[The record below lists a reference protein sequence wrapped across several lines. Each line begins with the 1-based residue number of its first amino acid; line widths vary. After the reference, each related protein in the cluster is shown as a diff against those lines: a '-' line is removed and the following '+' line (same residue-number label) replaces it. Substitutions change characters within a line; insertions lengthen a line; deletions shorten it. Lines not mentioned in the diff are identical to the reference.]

1 MYENLKSAV
10 TAVVKQNG
18 ANEITGQNLQS
29 VLLAMIDVLGKYG
42 SFVGLAQTNTTPTTD
57 EGNLFYI
64 AAGKGTYSG
73 FGLSVGDNELAIF
86 SKPASTWTK
95 LSIPVKTKINDGEI
109 TTAMLAN
116 GCVTTA
122 KIADEAVTEGKI
134 ARNAVTST
142 KIADS
147 SVTTSKIMGNA
158 ITTDKLD
165 DLAVTRQ
172 KIANG
177 AVETNTLADNA
188 VTTPKIKDGNV
199 TTAKIADGN
208 VTTAKIADG
217 NVTTAKIGNSA
228 VTTDKLDDGAVT
240 ADKIGSLAIT
250 ADEIANGAVTTAK
263 IANGAVTTDK
273 LDDGA
278 VTSDKIYSQAVT
290 TDEIANSAVTTAKIA
305 DGAVTSQ
312 KIGALAVQYGNL
324 ADNAVDGTK
333 IANNS
338 IRTANLLYGS
348 VTTPKIANRNVTTEK
363 LADGAVTTAK
373 LADGSVTQDKLASD
387 VVIPLAGVKIFN
399 LTAYANND
407 YIYTNVA
414 DETTLLNGITY
425 SDLVNG
431 ENKLFGLWIDTPIL
445 IAGILRQF
453 GGNYYI
459 TGNYRERFYSIYIIV
474 IGSSITNILVEVSNM
489 ARRTRRTGIS
499 QSELTRLSSA
509 VAEQNLEKYG
519 FKVGDSFTIGTRD
532 YVIAG
537 LNPMKG
543 TSTPYRLTENH
554 VGLIVIPHTTQKWNE
569 SGNTYTGGDGR
580 GAGYANSDL
589 HYYLT
594 NTLLPLVQSDLGS
607 ANLLAHSKLLSNAV
621 NQTGTNKMGSATG
634 CSSSW
639 GWVSSYISALS
650 EVQVYGA
657 TVWSSS
663 GFDTG
668 EACRQLDVFR
678 VYNHTEIF
686 GGEYPWLRDVVSAS
700 AAANASHN
708 GSAARD
714 TASAAYCVA
723 ALVLFK

>member
-109 TTAMLAN
+109 ATAMLAN

-122 KIADEAVTEGKI
+122 KIADGNVTTEKIADGAVTEGKI
-134 ARNAVTST
+134 AVGAVSYTKLATGAVRTEKILDGAVTEFKLAGGAVTSL
-142 KIADS
+142 
-147 SVTTSKIMGNA
+147 
-158 ITTDKLD
+158 KLAND
-165 DLAVTRQ
+165 AVT
-172 KIANG
+172 AN
-177 AVETNTLADNA
+177 
-188 VTTPKIKDGNV
+188 KIKDGNV
-199 TTAKIADGN
+199 TTAKIAD
-208 VTTAKIADG
+208 
-217 NVTTAKIGNSA
+217 
-228 VTTDKLDDGAVT
+228 
-240 ADKIGSLAIT
+240 
-250 ADEIANGAVTTAK
+250 
-263 IANGAVTTDK
+263 
-273 LDDGA
+273 
-278 VTSDKIYSQAVT
+278 
-290 TDEIANSAVTTAKIA
+290 
-305 DGAVTSQ
+305 
-312 KIGALAVQYGNL
+312 
-324 ADNAVDGTK
+324 
-333 IANNS
+333 
-338 IRTANLLYGS
+338 
-348 VTTPKIANRNVTTEK
+348 RNVTTEK

-373 LADGSVTQDKLASD
+373 IGNNAVREENIADWAVKNRHITTGAVTSEKIYERAVTTAKLADGAVTTAKLTDGSVTQDKLASD

-399 LTAYANND
+399 LTAYANDD
-407 YIYTNVA
+407 YVDTNVA
-414 DETTLLNGITY
+414 VPTTLLNGITY

-431 ENKLFGLWIDTPIL
+431 ENKLFGLLLNDTTL
-445 IAGILRQF
+445 IAGILRQY
-453 GGNYYI
+453 GGSYYI
-459 TGNYRERFYSIYIIV
+459 TGNYRERFYSIYILV
-474 IGSSITNILVEVSNM
+474 IGSSITNVFVKVSNM

-519 FKVGDSFTIGTRD
+519 FKVGDSFTFGTRD

-554 VGLIVIPHTTQKWNE
+554 VGLIVIPHTTQKWNA
-569 SGNTYTGGDGR
+569 SGNTYTGADGR

-589 HYYLT
+589 HYYLV
-594 NTLLPLVQSDLGS
+594 NTLLPLVQQDLGS
-607 ANLLAHSKLLSNAV
+607 SHVLAHNKLLSNAV

-663 GFDTG
+663 GFDIG

-700 AAANASHN
+700 GAASANDYGNAANNPASN
-708 GSAARD
+708 AR
-714 TASAAYCVA
+714 YVA

>member
-217 NVTTAKIGNSA
+217 NVTTAKIGN
-228 VTTDKLDDGAVT
+228 
-240 ADKIGSLAIT
+240 
-250 ADEIANGAVTTAK
+250 
-263 IANGAVTTDK
+263 GAVTTDK

-305 DGAVTSQ
+305 DEAVTSQ
-312 KIGALAVQYGNL
+312 KIAALAVQYGNL
-324 ADNAVDGTK
+324 ADNACDGTK

-338 IRTANLLYGS
+338 IRTANLQYGS
-348 VTTPKIANRNVTTEK
+348 VTTPNIADRNVTTEK

-373 LADGSVTQDKLASD
+373 FANGSVTQDKLASD

-399 LTAYANND
+399 LTAYANDD

-474 IGSSITNILVEVSNM
+474 IGSSITNIFVEVSNM

-519 FKVGDSFTIGTRD
+519 FKVGDSFTVGTRD

-589 HYYLT
+589 HHYLV
-594 NTLLPLVQSDLGS
+594 NTLLPLVQGDLGS
-607 ANLLAHSKLLSNAV
+607 SHLLAHNKLLSNAV

-634 CSSSW
+634 CSSGW

-700 AAANASHN
+700 YAADAGDSGVADYYPASLA
-708 GSAARD
+708 G
-714 TASAAYCVA
+714 YVA

>member
-1 MYENLKSAV
+1 MYDNLKSAV

-95 LSIPVKTKINDGEI
+95 LSIPVKTKIGDGEI

-122 KIADEAVTEGKI
+122 KIKDGAVTEGKI
-134 ARNAVTST
+134 ARGAVTST

-147 SVTTSKIMGNA
+147 AVTSSKIMENA
-158 ITTDKLD
+158 ITEELID
-165 DLAVTRQ
+165 DLAVTRS
-172 KIANG
+172 KITNG
-177 AVETNTLADNA
+177 AVGTNELADNA
-188 VTTPKIKDGNV
+188 VTTSKIKDGNV
-199 TTAKIADGN
+199 TTAKIAD
-208 VTTAKIADG
+208 
-217 NVTTAKIGNSA
+217 
-228 VTTDKLDDGAVT
+228 
-240 ADKIGSLAIT
+240 
-250 ADEIANGAVTTAK
+250 E
-263 IANGAVTTDK
+263 
-273 LDDGA
+273 
-278 VTSDKIYSQAVT
+278 
-290 TDEIANSAVTTAKIA
+290 
-305 DGAVTSQ
+305 AVTSQ
-312 KIGALAVQYGNL
+312 KIAALAVQYGNL
-324 ADNAVDGTK
+324 ADNACDGTK

-338 IRTANLLYGS
+338 IRTANLQYGS
-348 VTTPKIANRNVTTEK
+348 VTTPKIADRNVTTEK

-373 LADGSVTQDKLASD
+373 LADGSVTQNKLASD

-399 LTAYANND
+399 LTAYANDD

-459 TGNYRERFYSIYIIV
+459 TGNYRERFYSIYIVV
-474 IGSSITNILVEVSNM
+474 IGSSITNIFVEVSNM

-580 GAGYANSDL
+580 GAGYVNSDL
-589 HYYLT
+589 HHYLV
-594 NTLLPLVQSDLGS
+594 NTLLPLVQGDLGS
-607 ANLLAHSKLLSNAV
+607 SHLLAHNKLLSNAV

-678 VYNHTEIF
+678 IYNHTEIF

-700 AAANASHN
+700 YAAVAGSDGRASLDPA
-708 GSAARD
+708 SIAR
-714 TASAAYCVA
+714 YVA
-723 ALVLFK
+723 ALILFK

>member
-250 ADEIANGAVTTAK
+250 ADEIAN
-263 IANGAVTTDK
+263 
-273 LDDGA
+273 
-278 VTSDKIYSQAVT
+278 
-290 TDEIANSAVTTAKIA
+290 SAVTTAKIA

-338 IRTANLLYGS
+338 IKTANLQYGS
-348 VTTPKIANRNVTTEK
+348 VTADKIASQ
-363 LADGAVTTAK
+363 AVTTAK
-373 LADGSVTQDKLASD
+373 IADGA
-387 VVIPLAGVKIFN
+387 VVLGKLAGVKWFN
-399 LTAYANND
+399 LTAYFNND
-407 YIYTNVA
+407 YVDANVN
-414 DETTLLNGITY
+414 DETTLTTLLNGITY
-425 SDLVNG
+425 SELVNG
-431 ENKLFGLWIDTPIL
+431 ENKLFGLLIDGGTL
-445 IAGILRQF
+445 IAGILCKAGTGLF
-453 GGNYYI
+453 I
-459 TGNYRERFYSIYIIV
+459 VTGNYRDRFYSINIV
-474 IGSSITNILVEVSNM
+474 ASGSSITNIRVTVSNM
-489 ARRTRRTGIS
+489 ARRTRRNITS
-499 QSELTRLSSA
+499 SSVLQRLHYA
-509 VAEQNLEKYG
+509 VEEQNLERYG
-519 FKVGDSFTIGTRD
+519 FKVGDYFTINGRD

-589 HYYLT
+589 HHYLV
-594 NTLLPLVQSDLGS
+594 NTLLPLVQGDLGS
-607 ANLLAHSKLLSNAV
+607 SHLLAHNKLLSNAV

-634 CSSSW
+634 CSSGW

-700 AAANASHN
+700 SAANASDYGDAN
-708 GSAARD
+708 NYAASY
-714 TASAAYCVA
+714 ACYVA

>member
-1 MYENLKSAV
+1 MYDNLKSAV

-95 LSIPVKTKINDGEI
+95 LSIPVKTKIGDGEI

-122 KIADEAVTEGKI
+122 KIKDGAVTEGKI
-134 ARNAVTST
+134 ARGAVTST

-147 SVTTSKIMGNA
+147 AVTSSKIMENA
-158 ITTDKLD
+158 ITEELID
-165 DLAVTRQ
+165 DLAVTRS
-172 KIANG
+172 KITNG
-177 AVETNTLADNA
+177 AVGTNELADNA
-188 VTTPKIKDGNV
+188 VTTSKIKDGNV
-199 TTAKIADGN
+199 TTAKIAD
-208 VTTAKIADG
+208 
-217 NVTTAKIGNSA
+217 
-228 VTTDKLDDGAVT
+228 
-240 ADKIGSLAIT
+240 
-250 ADEIANGAVTTAK
+250 E
-263 IANGAVTTDK
+263 
-273 LDDGA
+273 
-278 VTSDKIYSQAVT
+278 
-290 TDEIANSAVTTAKIA
+290 
-305 DGAVTSQ
+305 AVTSQ
-312 KIGALAVQYGNL
+312 KIAALAVQYGNL
-324 ADNAVDGTK
+324 ADNACDGTK

-338 IRTANLLYGS
+338 IRTANLQYGS
-348 VTTPKIANRNVTTEK
+348 VTTPKIADRNVTTEK

-373 LADGSVTQDKLASD
+373 LADGSVTQNKLASD

-399 LTAYANND
+399 LTAYANDD

-459 TGNYRERFYSIYIIV
+459 TGNYRERFYSIYIVV
-474 IGSSITNILVEVSNM
+474 IGSSITNIFVEVSNM

-580 GAGYANSDL
+580 GAGYVNSDL
-589 HYYLT
+589 HHYLV
-594 NTLLPLVQSDLGS
+594 NTLLPLVQGDLGS
-607 ANLLAHSKLLSNAV
+607 SHLLAHNKLLSNAV

-678 VYNHTEIF
+678 IYNHTEIF

-700 AAANASHN
+700 YAALAGNDGVAPYNA
-708 GSAARD
+708 
-714 TASAAYCVA
+714 ASRAICVA
-723 ALVLFK
+723 ALILFK

>member
-1 MYENLKSAV
+1 MYDNLKSAV

-122 KIADEAVTEGKI
+122 KIADGAVTEGKI

-158 ITTDKLD
+158 ITTDLLD
-165 DLAVTRQ
+165 DLAVTRS

-188 VTTPKIKDGNV
+188 VTTPKIKDGNM

-208 VTTAKIADG
+208 
-217 NVTTAKIGNSA
+217 
-228 VTTDKLDDGAVT
+228 
-240 ADKIGSLAIT
+240 
-250 ADEIANGAVTTAK
+250 
-263 IANGAVTTDK
+263 
-273 LDDGA
+273 
-278 VTSDKIYSQAVT
+278 
-290 TDEIANSAVTTAKIA
+290 VTTAKIA

-338 IRTANLLYGS
+338 IRTANLQYGS
-348 VTTPKIANRNVTTEK
+348 VTADKIATN
-363 LADGAVTTAK
+363 AVTTAK
-373 LADGSVTQDKLASD
+373 IADGSVVNGK
-387 VVIPLAGVKIFN
+387 LAGVKMFN
-399 LTAYANND
+399 LTAYSND
-407 YIYTNVA
+407 DYVDTNVA
-414 DETTLLNGITY
+414 DATTLLNGITY
-425 SDLVNG
+425 SELVNG
-431 ENKLFGLWIDTPIL
+431 ENKLFGLLLDNSTL
-445 IAGILRQF
+445 IAGILRQY

-459 TGNYRERFYSIYIIV
+459 TGNCRERFYSIYIAV
-474 IGSSITNILVEVSNM
+474 IGSSITNVFVKVSNM
-489 ARRTRRTGIS
+489 ARRTRRTGMS
-499 QSELTRLSSA
+499 QSDLTRLSLA

-589 HYYLT
+589 HHYLV
-594 NTLLPLVQSDLGS
+594 NTLLPTVQQDLGS
-607 ANLLAHSKLLSNAV
+607 SHVLAHSKLLSNAV

-634 CSSSW
+634 CSSGW
-639 GWVSSYISALS
+639 GWVANQYISALS
-650 EVQVYGA
+650 EVQVYGS

-700 AAANASHN
+700 YAAFADYGGLANNLAASN
-708 GSAARD
+708 AC
-714 TASAAYCVA
+714 YVA

>member
-1 MYENLKSAV
+1 MYDNLKSAV

-122 KIADEAVTEGKI
+122 KIADGAVTEGKI

-158 ITTDKLD
+158 ITTDLLD
-165 DLAVTRQ
+165 DLAVTRS

-188 VTTPKIKDGNV
+188 VTTPKIKDGNM

-208 VTTAKIADG
+208 
-217 NVTTAKIGNSA
+217 
-228 VTTDKLDDGAVT
+228 
-240 ADKIGSLAIT
+240 
-250 ADEIANGAVTTAK
+250 
-263 IANGAVTTDK
+263 
-273 LDDGA
+273 
-278 VTSDKIYSQAVT
+278 
-290 TDEIANSAVTTAKIA
+290 VTTAKIA

-338 IRTANLLYGS
+338 IRTANLQYGS
-348 VTTPKIANRNVTTEK
+348 VTADKIATN
-363 LADGAVTTAK
+363 AVTTAK
-373 LADGSVTQDKLASD
+373 IADGSVVNGK
-387 VVIPLAGVKIFN
+387 LAGVKMFN
-399 LTAYANND
+399 LTAYSND
-407 YIYTNVA
+407 DYVDTNVA
-414 DETTLLNGITY
+414 DATTLLNGITY
-425 SDLVNG
+425 SELVNG
-431 ENKLFGLWIDTPIL
+431 ENKLFGLLLDNSTL
-445 IAGILRQF
+445 IAGILRQY

-459 TGNYRERFYSIYIIV
+459 TGNCRERFYSIYIAV
-474 IGSSITNILVEVSNM
+474 IGSSITNVFVKVSNM
-489 ARRTRRTGIS
+489 ARRTRRTGMS
-499 QSELTRLSSA
+499 QSDLTRLSSA

-543 TSTPYRLTENH
+543 TSTPYSLTENH

-589 HYYLT
+589 HHYLV
-594 NTLLPLVQSDLGS
+594 NTLLPTVQQDLGS
-607 ANLLAHSKLLSNAV
+607 SHVLAHSKLLSNAV

-634 CSSSW
+634 CSSGW
-639 GWVSSYISALS
+639 GWVANQYISALS
-650 EVQVYGA
+650 EVQVYGS

-700 AAANASHN
+700 AAAEADGNGFASRN
-708 GSAARD
+708 
-714 TASAAYCVA
+714 TASVACYVA

>member
-1 MYENLKSAV
+1 MYDNLKSAV

-95 LSIPVKTKINDGEI
+95 LSIPVKTKIGDGEI

-122 KIADEAVTEGKI
+122 KIKDGAVTEGKI
-134 ARNAVTST
+134 ARGAVTST

-147 SVTTSKIMGNA
+147 AVTSSKIMENA
-158 ITTDKLD
+158 ITEELID
-165 DLAVTRQ
+165 DLAVTRS
-172 KIANG
+172 KITNG
-177 AVETNTLADNA
+177 AVGTNELADNA
-188 VTTPKIKDGNV
+188 VTTSKIKDGNV
-199 TTAKIADGN
+199 TTAKIAD
-208 VTTAKIADG
+208 
-217 NVTTAKIGNSA
+217 
-228 VTTDKLDDGAVT
+228 
-240 ADKIGSLAIT
+240 
-250 ADEIANGAVTTAK
+250 E
-263 IANGAVTTDK
+263 
-273 LDDGA
+273 
-278 VTSDKIYSQAVT
+278 
-290 TDEIANSAVTTAKIA
+290 
-305 DGAVTSQ
+305 AVTSQ
-312 KIGALAVQYGNL
+312 KIAALAVQYGNL
-324 ADNAVDGTK
+324 ADNACDGTK

-338 IRTANLLYGS
+338 IRTANLQYGS
-348 VTTPKIANRNVTTEK
+348 VTTPKIADRNVTTEK

-373 LADGSVTQDKLASD
+373 LADGSVTQNKLASD

-399 LTAYANND
+399 LTAYANDD

-459 TGNYRERFYSIYIIV
+459 TGNYRERFYSIYIVV
-474 IGSSITNILVEVSNM
+474 IGSSITNIFVEVSNM

-580 GAGYANSDL
+580 GAGYVNSDL
-589 HYYLT
+589 HHYLV
-594 NTLLPLVQSDLGS
+594 NTLLPLVQGDLGS
-607 ANLLAHSKLLSNAV
+607 SHLLAHNKLLSNAV

-639 GWVSSYISALS
+639 GWVSSYISALR
-650 EVQVYGA
+650 EVQVDGA

-678 VYNHTEIF
+678 IYNHTEIF

-700 AAANASHN
+700 YAALAGNDGVAPYNA
-708 GSAARD
+708 
-714 TASAAYCVA
+714 ASRAISVA
-723 ALVLFK
+723 ALILFK

>member
-1 MYENLKSAV
+1 MYDNLKSAV

-95 LSIPVKTKINDGEI
+95 LSIPVKTKIGDGEI

-122 KIADEAVTEGKI
+122 KIKDGAVTEGKI
-134 ARNAVTST
+134 ARGAVTST

-147 SVTTSKIMGNA
+147 AVTSSKIMENA
-158 ITTDKLD
+158 ITEELID
-165 DLAVTRQ
+165 DLAVTRS
-172 KIANG
+172 KITNG
-177 AVETNTLADNA
+177 AVGTNELADNA
-188 VTTPKIKDGNV
+188 VTTSKIKDGNV
-199 TTAKIADGN
+199 TTAKIAD
-208 VTTAKIADG
+208 
-217 NVTTAKIGNSA
+217 
-228 VTTDKLDDGAVT
+228 
-240 ADKIGSLAIT
+240 
-250 ADEIANGAVTTAK
+250 E
-263 IANGAVTTDK
+263 
-273 LDDGA
+273 
-278 VTSDKIYSQAVT
+278 
-290 TDEIANSAVTTAKIA
+290 
-305 DGAVTSQ
+305 AVTSQ
-312 KIGALAVQYGNL
+312 KIAALAVQYGNL
-324 ADNAVDGTK
+324 ADNACDGTK

-338 IRTANLLYGS
+338 IRTANLQYGS
-348 VTTPKIANRNVTTEK
+348 VTTPKIADRNVTTEK

-373 LADGSVTQDKLASD
+373 LADGSVTQNKLASD

-399 LTAYANND
+399 LTAYANDD

-459 TGNYRERFYSIYIIV
+459 TGNYRERFYSIYIVV
-474 IGSSITNILVEVSNM
+474 IGSSITNIFVEVSNM

-580 GAGYANSDL
+580 GAGYVNSDL
-589 HYYLT
+589 HHYLV
-594 NTLLPLVQSDLGS
+594 NTLLPLVQGDLGS
-607 ANLLAHSKLLSNAV
+607 SHLLAHNKLLSNAV

-678 VYNHTEIF
+678 IYNHTEIF

-700 AAANASHN
+700 IAADAGCDGRADLS
-708 GSAARD
+708 
-714 TASAAYCVA
+714 TASYAYYVA
-723 ALVLFK
+723 ALVLFN